1 MEPEVLSRIIQALDI
16 IHSPFASNEI
26 RLEAQQ
32 YCNSIKDH
40 PNAPIFGHFLAL
52 KENGQSDVVRH
63 FGLQLLENTIRYKW
77 IDGIYNDSE
86 REQIKQAIISLT
98 QKGTHDIL
106 IEKQFIKEKVA
117 KLFADVARR
126 EWPTRWTDMNNLL
139 QNLYTS
145 SPTTQELTLMIFQYL
160 GKESDLRDSLTCI
173 IASNNILREKYPDGV
188 KKDSPSSRKDE
199 ITIMQG
205 ETDSEGWLM
214 LWVKSLE
221 QLLVEWQCQ
230 SASSVIYEKLIIAT
244 LSTIAIY
251 VEWII
256 ARSIAETNVLLVS
269 CKNLLSGCHE
279 IRMIA
284 IECITAIFSRT
295 FQTPED
301 RALVFNPIYEQDGME
316 LLFLSFKMVQ
326 PSQDLLLEENDYA
339 YLKRYVEAIVEFGD
353 KHICFKN
360 NTVIPKQ
367 FPKYLELIYEISKHP
382 SNFIASM
389 AIMFWQSAIHHPHI
403 SKTFKEQDQLLLM
416 LLELFAERLKIL
428 FQKDD
433 DNKTTQYID
442 MDFDSSSEYKIFAMA
457 FRTKLVE
464 TIKLITQM
472 RPIESFN
479 WMVNRIQKTLN
490 ISPGKEDLDGDGA
503 CKVDSPVYIIFD
515 AELTLMDSI
524 VIGVGKLIKSNE
536 GHDINYAK
544 IIDGMNSLLH
554 MLLNLNYPDVIM
566 SNRYLA
572 SMLSFVDMLN
582 MDSRLLFQVL
592 QKIFQFAIFRPP
604 GFTISPTSS
613 FPQPVYR
620 LRCGAIAILIKFGT
634 SMPDVLMNI
643 YNDIAG
649 YVNNIIDV
657 GNNLV
662 TRKEKMSFKKF
673 LLCIIYYSKIPLE
686 QKKALFDPII
696 LPIMNKWL
704 SPDITRF
711 ITSITQFRDVSG
723 LNFLSS
729 IIINMKQK
737 GIYKTSSEISK
748 EFHESIMG
756 YESARYNLSLLVETV
771 ITFLVKAPESASK
784 QGIPS
789 SEYSGL
795 WEQYVST
802 ILSATLALI
811 RIIHQ
816 LWNVESWKEYPEELR
831 EVLRLSK
838 EDKASIV
845 GRSLNIPTTKISNG
859 KSYTI
864 ASMLDQIHKW
874 LSTLRTESYN
884 VLGRLSAFGL
894 TFYSI
899 PNVHESIVQSLFEN
913 AESINNIHW
922 KMLLNILFVR
932 PYVLK
937 CPTPEVL
944 SGFFP
949 QLLKYLD
956 KKLVLEW
963 RILVEKGIQI
973 STPEKAQ
980 LLQDNLDTNS
990 DISDEILSEQVL
1002 RDLTRAYID
1011 IFDQIFL
1018 SVPKKQATG
1027 DNTPSIFENNALK
1040 EYILCHLL
1048 TFKDTVSCTRTTQ
1061 LCARILPNLIKH
1073 EGLRVFV
1080 GTSLLTAALQD
1091 ETSPQSEFREA
1102 LHDGYHK
1109 ESHPTIISFITDLYV
1124 DLRPLSSAPYET
1136 FAQLLNMDHVQLQKF
1151 ETSLSQ
1157 ASEGKVRKK
1166 KIKEFLEGITGLSTE
1181 EWFKIPDTAPV
1192 NSTRRVVAGV
1202 YSKPEIGVLD
1212 VVEDPYDVG
1221 IIDLFD

>member
-26 RLEAQQ
+26 RLEANQ

-52 KENGQSDVVRH
+52 KENGQSDIVRH

-77 IDGIYNDSE
+77 IDGIYSDSE
-86 REQIKQAIISLT
+86 REQIKQAIISLV
-98 QKGTHDIL
+98 QRGTHDIL

-126 EWPTRWTDMNNLL
+126 EWPIRWTDMNNLL
-139 QNLYTS
+139 RNLYTS
-145 SPTTQELTLMIFQYL
+145 SPTTQELTLLIFQYL

-173 IASNNILREKYPDGV
+173 ITSYNILREKYPDGV
-188 KKDSPSSRKDE
+188 KKDNPSSCKDE
-199 ITIMQG
+199 IIIIMQG
-205 ETDSEGWLM
+205 EQDSEGWLM

-221 QLLVEWQCQ
+221 KLVKLQ
-230 SASSVIYEKLIIAT
+230 SASSVIYEKLIIVT
-244 LSTIAIY
+244 LNTIATY
-251 VEWII
+251 AEWII
-256 ARSIAETNVLLVS
+256 ARSIAETNALLVS
-269 CKNLLSGCHE
+269 CKSLLSDCHE
-279 IRMIA
+279 IRMVA
-284 IECITAIFSRT
+284 IECITAIVSRT

-301 RALVFNPIYEQDGME
+301 RTLVFDPICEQDGME
-316 LLFLSFKMVQ
+316 LLFLSFKMIQ
-326 PSQDLLLEENDYA
+326 PSQDLLLEENDYT
-339 YLKRYVEAIVEFGD
+339 YLKKYVEAIVEFGE

-367 FPKYLELIYEISKHP
+367 FPKLFDIFGIDIRDLKASIKFHSLCGNNVLAV
-382 SNFIASM
+382 SNS
-389 AIMFWQSAIHHPHI
+389 SSTHL
-403 SKTFKEQDQLLLM
+403 K
-416 LLELFAERLKIL
+416 ELFAERLRIL
-428 FQKDD
+428 FHKDDD
-433 DNKTTQYID
+433 DNKTTHYID
-442 MDFDSSSEYKIFAMA
+442 VDFDSKNEYKNFAMT
-457 FRTKLVE
+457 FRTRLGE

-479 WMVNRIQKTLN
+479 WIVNRIQKTLN
-490 ISPGKEDLDGDGA
+490 ISPSEEDLDGKLSCNVSISVRDGV
-503 CKVDSPVYIIFD
+503 CKVDSSVYFIFD

-524 VIGVGKLIKSNE
+524 VIGIGKLIKSNE
-536 GHDINYAK
+536 GHDTNYAK
-544 IIDGMNSLLH
+544 IMNGMNDFLQ

-582 MDSRLLFQVL
+582 RDSRLLFQVL

-604 GFTISPTSS
+604 GFIISSASS

-620 LRCGAIAILIKFGT
+620 LRCGAIAVLIKFGT

-643 YNDIAG
+643 YNDISG
-649 YVNNIIDV
+649 YVNNIF
-657 GNNLV
+657 NAESKMV
-662 TRKEKMSFKKF
+662 TRKEKVSFKKF

-686 QKKALFDPII
+686 QKRALFDPIV
-696 LPIMNKWL
+696 LPVMNKWL
-704 SPDITRF
+704 SPDITCF
-711 ITSITQFRDVSG
+711 ITSITQFRDASG

-737 GIYKTSSEISK
+737 GIYKLSSEISK
-748 EFHESIMG
+748 EFHETIAK
-756 YESARYNLSLLVETV
+756 YELARYNLSFLTETV
-771 ITFLVKAPESASK
+771 ITFFVKASEGASK
-784 QGIPS
+784 GIS
-789 SEYSGL
+789 NSEYSGL
-795 WEQYVST
+795 WEQYIPT

-816 LWNVESWKEYPEELR
+816 LWNVESWQEYPEEFK

-845 GRSLNIPTTKISNG
+845 GQTLNIPTTISNR

-864 ASMLDQIHKW
+864 AI
-874 LSTLRTESYN
+874 
-884 VLGRLSAFGL
+884 
-894 TFYSI
+894 
-899 PNVHESIVQSLFEN
+899 
-913 AESINNIHW
+913 
-922 KMLLNILFVR
+922 VR

-937 CPTPEVL
+937 CPAPEVL

-956 KKLVLEW
+956 KKLTLEW
-963 RILVEKGIQI
+963 RIMVEKGIQI
-973 STPEKAQ
+973 STPEMAQ

-990 DISDEILSEQVL
+990 DISDEILNEQVL
-1002 RDLTRAYID
+1002 RDLTRAYVD
-1011 IFDQIFL
+1011 IFDQIF
-1018 SVPKKQATG
+1018 SPVPKKQAT
-1027 DNTPSIFENNALK
+1027 
-1040 EYILCHLL
+1040 
-1048 TFKDTVSCTRTTQ
+1048 DTVSCTRTAQ

-1073 EGLRVFV
+1073 EGLREFV
-1080 GTSLLTAALQD
+1080 GTSLLTAALQ
-1091 ETSPQSEFREA
+1091 A

-1109 ESHPTIISFITDLYV
+1109 ESHPVIISFITDLYT

-1136 FAQLLNMDHVQLQKF
+1136 FAQLPNMDHVQLQKF

-1157 ASEGKVRKK
+1157 ATESKFRKK
-1166 KIKEFLEGITGLSTE
+1166 IVKEFLEGITGLSTE
-1181 EWFKIPDTAPV
+1181 EWFKMPDTAPV
-1192 NSTRRVVAGV
+1192 SSTRRTVSGV
-1202 YSKPEIGVLD
+1202 YSKPVIGVLD

-1221 IIDLFD
+1221 IVDLFD

>member
-1 MEPEVLSRIIQALDI
+1 
-16 IHSPFASNEI
+16 
-26 RLEAQQ
+26 
-32 YCNSIKDH
+32 
-40 PNAPIFGHFLAL
+40 
-52 KENGQSDVVRH
+52 NGQSDVVRH

-367 FPKYLELIYEISKHP
+367 YLELIYEISKHP

-403 SKTFKEQDQLLLM
+403 SKEQDQLLLM

-428 FQKDD
+428 FKKDD
-433 DNKTTQYID
+433 DNKTTTQYID

-490 ISPGKEDLDGDGA
+490 ISPGDGA

-711 ITSITQFRDVSG
+711 ITSITQFRDVSV
-723 LNFLSS
+723 
-729 IIINMKQK
+729 INMKQK

-756 YESARYNLSLLVETV
+756 YESARYNVCIDISNAKLLYIMRTQLFPVSNLLKLSLLVETV

-845 GRSLNIPTTKISNG
+845 
-859 KSYTI
+859 
-864 ASMLDQIHKW
+864 
-874 LSTLRTESYN
+874 
-884 VLGRLSAFGL
+884 V
-894 TFYSI
+894 
-899 PNVHESIVQSLFEN
+899 
-913 AESINNIHW
+913 
-922 KMLLNILFVR
+922 VR

-973 STPEKAQ
+973 STPE
-980 LLQDNLDTNS
+980 
-990 DISDEILSEQVL
+990 
-1002 RDLTRAYID
+1002 
-1011 IFDQIFL
+1011 
-1018 SVPKKQATG
+1018 
-1027 DNTPSIFENNALK
+1027 
-1040 EYILCHLL
+1040 
-1048 TFKDTVSCTRTTQ
+1048 
-1061 LCARILPNLIKH
+1061 
-1073 EGLRVFV
+1073 
-1080 GTSLLTAALQD
+1080 
-1091 ETSPQSEFREA
+1091 
-1102 LHDGYHK
+1102 
-1109 ESHPTIISFITDLYV
+1109 
-1124 DLRPLSSAPYET
+1124 
-1136 FAQLLNMDHVQLQKF
+1136 
-1151 ETSLSQ
+1151 
-1157 ASEGKVRKK
+1157 
-1166 KIKEFLEGITGLSTE
+1166 
-1181 EWFKIPDTAPV
+1181 
-1192 NSTRRVVAGV
+1192 
-1202 YSKPEIGVLD
+1202 
-1212 VVEDPYDVG
+1212 
-1221 IIDLFD
+1221 

>member
-1 MEPEVLSRIIQALDI
+1 MIT
-16 IHSPFASNEI
+16 
-26 RLEAQQ
+26 Q

-86 REQIKQAIISLT
+86 REQIKQAIISLI

-106 IEKQFIKEKVA
+106 IEKQFIKEKVS

-126 EWPTRWTDMNNLL
+126 EWPIRWTDMNNLL
-139 QNLYTS
+139 RNLYTS

-199 ITIMQG
+199 IIIMQG

-230 SASSVIYEKLIIAT
+230 
-244 LSTIAIY
+244 
-251 VEWII
+251 
-256 ARSIAETNVLLVS
+256 
-269 CKNLLSGCHE
+269 
-279 IRMIA
+279 IA
-284 IECITAIFSRT
+284 IECIAATFSRT

-326 PSQDLLLEENDYA
+326 PSQDLLLEENDYV

-389 AIMFWQSAIHHPHI
+389 TIMFWQSAIHHPHI
-403 SKTFKEQDQLLLM
+403 SKTFKEHDQLLLM

-442 MDFDSSSEYKIFAMA
+442 MDFDSSSEYKIFAMG

-490 ISPGKEDLDGDGA
+490 ISPAAKYVMHLSFFLGDGV

-515 AELTLMDSI
+515 AELTLLDSI
-524 VIGVGKLIKSNE
+524 VIGIGKLIKSNE

-620 LRCGAIAILIKFGT
+620 LRCGAIAILIKFGAST
-634 SMPDVLMNI
+634 PDVLMNI

-662 TRKEKMSFKKF
+662 TRKEKMTFKKF

-686 QKKALFDPII
+686 QKKALFDPIV

-704 SPDITRF
+704 SPDITHF
-711 ITSITQFRDVSG
+711 ITSISQFRDVSV
-723 LNFLSS
+723 
-729 IIINMKQK
+729 INMKQK

-748 EFHESIMG
+748 EFHESIVG

-771 ITFLVKAPESASK
+771 ITFLVKAPEGASK
-784 QGIPS
+784 GIPS

-811 RIIHQ
+811 RVIHQ
-816 LWNVESWKEYPEELR
+816 LWNVESWKEYPEELQ

-838 EDKASIV
+838 EDKTSIV
-845 GRSLNIPTTKISNG
+845 
-859 KSYTI
+859 
-864 ASMLDQIHKW
+864 
-874 LSTLRTESYN
+874 
-884 VLGRLSAFGL
+884 V
-894 TFYSI
+894 
-899 PNVHESIVQSLFEN
+899 
-913 AESINNIHW
+913 
-922 KMLLNILFVR
+922 VR

-956 KKLVLEW
+956 KKLALEW

-980 LLQDNLDTNS
+980 LLQDNLDTNN
-990 DISDEILSEQVL
+990 DISDEILNEQVL
-1002 RDLTRAYID
+1002 RELTRAYVD

-1018 SVPKKQATG
+1018 PAPKKQAT
-1027 DNTPSIFENNALK
+1027 
-1040 EYILCHLL
+1040 
-1048 TFKDTVSCTRTTQ
+1048 DTVSCTRTTQ

-1080 GTSLLTAALQD
+1080 GTSLLTAALQ
-1091 ETSPQSEFREA
+1091 A

-1109 ESHPTIISFITDLYV
+1109 ASHPTIISFITDLYV

-1166 KIKEFLEGITGLSTE
+1166 KIREFLEGITGLSTE